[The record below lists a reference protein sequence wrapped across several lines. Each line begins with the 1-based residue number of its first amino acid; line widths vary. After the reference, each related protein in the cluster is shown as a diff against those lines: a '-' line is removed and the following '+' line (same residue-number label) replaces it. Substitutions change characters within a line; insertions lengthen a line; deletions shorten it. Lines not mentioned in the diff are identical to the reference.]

1 MPRFRIAR
9 GWAWL
14 WWIGAAE
21 LGLLGLEA
29 VPVFQPVP
37 AAVAQARVA
46 ATSAVPLLRVSLQ
59 PILDFQPF
67 GTTAPPAAPAL
78 PAAAAEPLP
87 PAGNLVLQGVL
98 LRDEVAASRVLLS
111 WDGGPARIFAIG
123 DLLPGGGTL
132 SGIAANRIWIDL
144 GDEMRTLGFPD
155 PGAAQPLSVAGA
167 VQGGTGDDVENGA
180 SSGAS
185 AGAAKPQARSL
196 PQPDLRNLIP
206 GLVADPPDQP

>member
-1 MPRFRIAR
+1 MSRFRIAR

-21 LGLLGLEA
+21 LMLLGLEA

-46 ATSAVPLLRVSLQ
+46 APAAVAPVRVSLQ

-67 GTTAPPAAPAL
+67 GTPDPPAAPAL
-78 PAAAAEPLP
+78 PATEAAPLP
-87 PAGNLVLQGVL
+87 PAGSMVLQGVL
-98 LRDEVAASRVLLS
+98 LRDDAAASRALLS
-111 WDGGPARIFAIG
+111 SDGGPARIFAIG

>member
-21 LGLLGLEA
+21 LVLLGLEA

-37 AAVAQARVA
+37 AAVAEFRVA
-46 ATSAVPLLRVSLQ
+46 APASVAPVRVSLQ
-59 PILDFQPF
+59 PVLDFQPF

-78 PAAAAEPLP
+78 PATEAAPLP
-87 PAGNLVLQGVL
+87 PAGSLVLQGVL
-98 LRDEVAASRVLLS
+98 LRDDVAASRALLS

-144 GDEMRTLGFPD
+144 DGEMQILGFPD
-155 PGAAQPLSVAGA
+155 PAVGQPLSVAGE
-167 VQGGTGDDVENGA
+167 VQGGTGDDVANGA

-185 AGAAKPQARSL
+185 AAAAKPKAQSL

-206 GLVADPPDQP
+206 GLVADPPGQP